1 MIRFES
7 VSKHFGAVPAVDEVT
22 LNVPRGALCAL
33 VGTSGS
39 GKSTLLRLANRL
51 LEADAGRILVDG
63 TDIATLPPVALRR
76 RMGYVIQSV
85 GLFPHW
91 TVARNV
97 ATVPTLLGWPAAR
110 IRDRVAE
117 LLALVGLPP
126 EHHAERYPDELSGGQ
141 QQRVGVARALAGD
154 PEVLLMDEPFG
165 AVDPPTRRGLQD
177 SLRDI
182 QRRTGTTILL
192 VTHDVEEAIRLGGTL
207 AVLHQGRLLQTGT
220 PAQVL
225 AHPASE
231 AVARFFGGPLLGLNR
246 LKALRVGDRADFTA
260 VPPPLEGA
268 PVAAEATLEEAL
280 ARMVAEG
287 RAQLP
292 VRRGAD
298 GHMGVLALA
307 DLVRP

>member
-7 VSKHFGAVPAVDEVT
+7 VSKHFGAVAAVDAVT
-22 LNVPRGALCAL
+22 LTCRGATLCAL

-63 TDIATLPPVALRR
+63 TDIATLPPRSPAPAHGLCHSVRWTFPAL
-76 RMGYVIQSV
+76 
-85 GLFPHW
+85 

-126 EHHAERYPDELSGGQ
+126 STMPPYRTNYLSP
-141 QQRVGVARALAGD
+141 RWAAARRRRPRTGRS
-154 PEVLLMDEPFG
+154 EVLLMDEPFG

-207 AVLHQGRLLQTGT
+207 AVLHQGGCCRPARRRRCWPT
-220 PAQVL
+220 P
-225 AHPASE
+225 
-231 AVARFFGGPLLGLNR
+231 
-246 LKALRVGDRADFTA
+246 
-260 VPPPLEGA
+260 
-268 PVAAEATLEEAL
+268 
-280 ARMVAEG
+280 
-287 RAQLP
+287 
-292 VRRGAD
+292 
-298 GHMGVLALA
+298 
-307 DLVRP
+307 

>member
-1 MIRFES
+1 MIRFEGICKS
-7 VSKHFGAVPAVDEVT
+7 FGGARAVNDVT
-22 LNVPRGALCAL
+22 LDVARGSLCAL

-51 LEADAGRILVDG
+51 LEADEGSIRFDG
-63 TDIATLPPVALRR
+63 ADVTNIPPVELRR

-91 TVARNV
+91 TVERNI
-97 ATVPTLLGWPAAR
+97 ATVPRLLGWPSAR
-110 IRDRVAE
+110 IDQRVAE
-117 LLALVGLPP
+117 LLDLVGLPP
-126 EHHAERYPDELSGGQ
+126 GLHARRYPDELSGGQ
-141 QQRVGVARALAGD
+141 QQRVGVARALAGE
-154 PEVLLMDEPFG
+154 PELLLMDEPFG

-177 SLRDI
+177 SLMAI
-182 QRRTGTTILL
+182 QKRTGTTILL

-207 AVLHQGRLLQTGT
+207 AVLDQGRLLQTGT

-225 AHPASE
+225 AQPATD

-246 LKALRVGDRADFTA
+246 LKALRVGDRAHA
-260 VPPPLEGA
+260 GA
-268 PVAAEATLEEAL
+268 PSPGEGEPIDAEATLEAAL

-287 RAQLP
+287 RSRLP
-292 VRRGAD
+292 VRRLANGAP
-298 GHMGVLALA
+298 GVLDLA

>member
-1 MIRFES
+1 MIRFEGVAKS
-7 VSKHFGAVPAVDEVT
+7 FGGARAVDDVT
-22 LNVPRGALCAL
+22 LDVARGSLCAL

-51 LEADAGRILVDG
+51 LEADEGSIRFDG
-63 TDIATLPPVALRR
+63 ADVTNIPPVELRR

-110 IRDRVAE
+110 IRARVAE
-117 LLALVGLPP
+117 LLDLVGLPP
-126 EHHAERYPDELSGGQ
+126 EDHAHRYPDELSGGQ

-182 QRRTGTTILL
+182 KRRTGTTILL

-231 AVARFFGGPLLGLNR
+231 EVARFFGGPLLGLNR

-260 VPPPLEGA
+260 VPPPVNGA

-280 ARMVAEG
+280 ARMVEEG

-292 VRRGAD
+292 VRRSAD

-307 DLVRP
+307 DLVKP

>member
-1 MIRFES
+1 MIRFEGVCKS
-7 VSKHFGAVPAVDEVT
+7 FGGARAVDEVT
-22 LNVPRGALCAL
+22 LDVARGTICTL

-51 LEADAGRILVDG
+51 LEADEGSIRFDG
-63 TDIATLPPVALRR
+63 ADVTGIPPVELRR

-91 TVARNV
+91 TVERNI
-97 ATVPTLLGWPAAR
+97 ATVPRLLGWPSAR
-110 IRDRVAE
+110 IDQRVAE
-117 LLALVGLPP
+117 LLDLVGLPP
-126 EHHAERYPDELSGGQ
+126 GLHARRYPDELSGGQ
-141 QQRVGVARALAGD
+141 QQRVGVARALAGE
-154 PEVLLMDEPFG
+154 PELLLMDEPFG

-177 SLRDI
+177 SLMAI
-182 QRRTGTTILL
+182 QKRTGTTILL

-207 AVLHQGRLLQTGT
+207 AVLDQGRLLQTGT

-225 AHPASE
+225 TQPATD

-246 LKALRVGDRADFTA
+246 LKALRVGDRAQ
-260 VPPPLEGA
+260 
-268 PVAAEATLEEAL
+268 AALSPDEREPIDMDATLEAAL

-287 RAQLP
+287 CSRLP
-292 VRRGAD
+292 VRHPD
-298 GHMGVLALA
+298 GQRRLLDLA

>member
-1 MIRFES
+1 MIRFEA
-7 VSKHFGAVPAVDEVT
+7 VSKRFGGMTAVDAVT
-22 LNVPRGALCAL
+22 LDVARGSMCTL

-39 GKSTLLRLANRL
+39 GKSTLLRLTNRL
-51 LEADAGRILVDG
+51 LEADEGSIRFDG
-63 TDIATLPPVALRR
+63 TDVTSIAPVELRR

-91 TVARNV
+91 SVERNV
-97 ATVPTLLGWPAAR
+97 ATVPTLLGWPRPR
-110 IRDRVAE
+110 IRERVAE
-117 LLALVGLPP
+117 LLDLVGLPP
-126 EHHAERYPDELSGGQ
+126 ETHARRYPDELSGGQ

-177 SLRDI
+177 SLLDI

-225 AHPASE
+225 AHPAHDE
-231 AVARFFGGPLLGLNR
+231 VARFFGGPLRGLNR
-246 LKALRVGDRADFTA
+246 LKALSVGDRADFHDPRP
-260 VPPPLEGA
+260 VEGE
-268 PVAAEATLEEAL
+268 PIDAAATLEAAL

-287 RAQLP
+287 RSQLA
-292 VRRGAD
+292 VRDAAD
-298 GHMGVLALA
+298 GRAGTLTLA

>member
-1 MIRFES
+1 MIRFEGVCKS
-7 VSKHFGAVPAVDEVT
+7 FAGARAVNEVT
-22 LNVPRGALCAL
+22 LDVARGTICAL

-51 LEADAGRILVDG
+51 LEADEGGIRFDG
-63 TDIATLPPVALRR
+63 ADVTNIPPVELRR

-91 TVARNV
+91 TVERNI
-97 ATVPTLLGWPAAR
+97 ATVPRLLGWPSAR
-110 IRDRVAE
+110 IDQRVAE
-117 LLALVGLPP
+117 LLDLVGLPP
-126 EHHAERYPDELSGGQ
+126 GLHARRYPDELSGGQ
-141 QQRVGVARALAGD
+141 QQRVGVARALAAE
-154 PEVLLMDEPFG
+154 PELLLMDEPFG

-177 SLRDI
+177 SLMAI
-182 QRRTGTTILL
+182 QKRTGTTILL

-207 AVLHQGRLLQTGT
+207 AVLDQGRLLQTGT

-225 AHPASE
+225 TQPAND

-246 LKALRVGDRADFTA
+246 LKALRVGDRAQAGLSPEEREPIDMD
-260 VPPPLEGA
+260 
-268 PVAAEATLEEAL
+268 ATLEAAL

-287 RAQLP
+287 CSRLP
-292 VRRGAD
+292 VRHLAD
-298 GHMGVLALA
+298 GSRGVLDLA

>member
-1 MIRFES
+1 MIRFEGVCKS
-7 VSKHFGAVPAVDEVT
+7 FGGARAVDEVT
-22 LNVPRGALCAL
+22 LDVARGSLCAL

-51 LEADAGRILVDG
+51 LEADEGSIRFDG
-63 TDIATLPPVALRR
+63 ADVTGIPPVELRR

-91 TVARNV
+91 TVERNI
-97 ATVPTLLGWPAAR
+97 ATVPRLLGWPSAR
-110 IRDRVAE
+110 IEQRVAE
-117 LLALVGLPP
+117 LLDLVGLTPGL
-126 EHHAERYPDELSGGQ
+126 HARRYPDELSGGQ
-141 QQRVGVARALAGD
+141 QQRVGVARALAGE
-154 PEVLLMDEPFG
+154 PELLLMDEPFG

-177 SLRDI
+177 SLMAI
-182 QRRTGTTILL
+182 QKRTGTTILL

-207 AVLHQGRLLQTGT
+207 AVLDQGRLLQTGT

-225 AHPASE
+225 TQPAND

-246 LKALRVGDRADFTA
+246 LKALRVGDRAQA
-260 VPPPLEGA
+260 GA
-268 PVAAEATLEEAL
+268 PSPGEGVPIDSEATLEAAL

-287 RAQLP
+287 CSRLP
-292 VRRGAD
+292 VRRLAD
-298 GHMGVLALA
+298 GSRGVLDLA